1 MQISEEVKKLK
12 KELVLLRINKITKQK
27 VERHKVKQIQN
38 RIAQLLQLNQN
49 KKQTNG

>member
-12 KELVLLRINKITKQK
+12 KELVFLRINKITKQK

-38 RIAQLLQLNQN
+38 RIAQLLQLNQY
-49 KKQTNG
+49 KK